1 MKKTLLFI
9 SFIIIFILSLTP
21 FIFKNNHTNIKSS
34 DQNYDALLKSN
45 NFNLSLKDE
54 YFKTYDTLKNDLN
67 NNYNITTLTLNKIN
81 YPNFLSAYNDTK
93 QYLIINNI
101 PLVNRIY
108 GLDKDFIP
116 NNLVKVENVDY
127 IKRDNEIMLLNKEAL
142 NAYQQL
148 YNMAKTKNIN
158 LTIFSAYRS
167 YEKQATLWAKSLDP
181 NNKFLALPGHSEHQ
195 TGLAIDVSTREIGL
209 TNHLFNT
216 KVFQFLKQN
225 AHKFGFIIRYPENKS
240 NITGY
245 FQEAWH
251 LRYVGDIAEEIYNS
265 NLCLEEYLYYN
276 YEIPIFL

>member
-21 FIFKNNHTNIKSS
+21 FIFKNNHTTTKNNN
-34 DQNYDALLKSN
+34 QNYDELLKSN

-54 YFKTYDTLKNDLN
+54 YFKTYDALKNDLT

-81 YPNFLSAYNDTK
+81 YPNFLLSLNDTK
-93 QYLIINNI
+93 EYLIINNI
-101 PLVNRIY
+101 PLINRTY

-225 AHKFGFIIRYPENKS
+225 AHKFGFIIRYPKNKS
-240 NITGY
+240 DITGY